1 MSAPL
6 VLAIDIGTSS
16 VRASVYDGR
25 LRATRTAQIKYRWR
39 EHTDGRV
46 ELDARQ
52 LETLVARAIDMALH
66 GQRQPIAAV
75 ATAAFWHS
83 LVGVDD
89 DGGAVTAVLP
99 WSDLRAAEEAD
110 ALRHVVSERS
120 VHTRTGCRLHAS
132 YWPAR
137 LRWFKKHDRRTFA
150 RVRRWVSFGE
160 VLERRW
166 LGRDGVSV
174 SQASGTGLLVQD
186 TCAWDARLLR
196 ACDVSPEQVAPMLE
210 LDDTAA
216 ELSGRLKRR
225 WPALAG
231 AIWLPA
237 VGDGAVNN
245 VGAGCVTRGRAALM
259 IGTSGALRVLWEPS
273 SRDRIRPRFGLWRY
287 RLDRSRVVLGG
298 ALSNGGNVRD
308 WMLRTLAATDDVLT
322 RANAI
327 RADSHGLTMLPF
339 LAGTRSPDYLVRAS
353 GALTGLSIAT
363 RPEHLLR
370 ATMESVAY
378 RFAQVFEEMQHS
390 VRIRELIAAGGA
402 LERSP
407 AWTQILADVLDRPIQ
422 MCGQRELTSRGAAA
436 LGFERLGGRR
446 VEDLPAPR
454 GRTVVPDR
462 RRHQVYAAAMRRHRE
477 LMHRLYGVT

>member
-46 ELDARQ
+46 ELAARQ
-52 LETLVARAIDMALH
+52 LEMLVARAIDMALH

-110 ALRHVVSERS
+110 ALRRVVSERS

-166 LGRDGVSV
+166 LGRDGSRV
-174 SQASGTGLLVQD
+174 AGPGRGPGQD
-186 TCAWDARLLR
+186 TCRGCQDLARVRTSPLKIR
-196 ACDVSPEQVAPMLE
+196 AMFEPRHRCG
-210 LDDTAA
+210 
-216 ELSGRLKRR
+216 LSVVVKRR
-225 WPALAG
+225 GHATARVWTLQRATAR
-231 AIWLPA
+231 
-237 VGDGAVNN
+237 VNN
-245 VGAGCVTRGRAALM
+245 VGAGCVT
-259 IGTSGALRVLWEPS
+259 
-273 SRDRIRPRFGLWRY
+273 
-287 RLDRSRVVLGG
+287 
-298 ALSNGGNVRD
+298 
-308 WMLRTLAATDDVLT
+308 
-322 RANAI
+322 
-327 RADSHGLTMLPF
+327 LPVK
-339 LAGTRSPDYLVRAS
+339 R
-353 GALTGLSIAT
+353 
-363 RPEHLLR
+363 
-370 ATMESVAY
+370 
-378 RFAQVFEEMQHS
+378 
-390 VRIRELIAAGGA
+390 
-402 LERSP
+402 
-407 AWTQILADVLDRPIQ
+407 
-422 MCGQRELTSRGAAA
+422 
-436 LGFERLGGRR
+436 
-446 VEDLPAPR
+446 
-454 GRTVVPDR
+454 
-462 RRHQVYAAAMRRHRE
+462 
-477 LMHRLYGVT
+477 